1 VFALAVLA
9 LADSVSFMVVMPS
22 LSFYVDSLQ
31 GSQDFYGLVLAL
43 YSFFSFIGKP
53 ILGRWSD
60 VSNFQTPYM
69 ASISLSVL
77 GSILYTIAPVFSS
90 AQTGLLVLALGRIV
104 GGCGRANSALGFA
117 YIAKASPPNQR
128 TSTAAILGSVQM
140 IGMAIAPCFSAFI
153 QDVDFDVA
161 GLHFNNLNT
170 VGLIMT
176 VINLVSQ
183 IVIYIML
190 PNLSDDDDNNGD
202 DDNDDEKTSKESQW
216 MRIFRVI
223 FSNPH
228 VGVPFLTI
236 FVFNFNFQFIEVS
249 IAPAAFDALN
259 WTPVEVS
266 SVLGM
271 MAVMVFVGMTS
282 VHRLSSR
289 GTSDYVL
296 LTVGLLGNFIGYLL
310 LYLFWFRGVHYA
322 AFVGPVFLGAVSFAF
337 LGAPNRSI
345 FTEAVDLESD
355 LKGYEGTMQALLSMA
370 SSFGGF
376 TAPFFIT
383 HYCLRS
389 PEEVTASSGG
399 LEFTPLALLSP
410 ALGLAVLIMSLLAG
424 APAHLEREESADEET
439 QNDTRDG
446 VDEETPDEATK
457 LLHDDPVR
465 PKLRRRTIECKS
477 RRQLLEDARGASFRG
492 SMMGITIVDDGFES

>member
-1 VFALAVLA
+1 MERFVFALAVLA

-249 IAPAAFDALN
+249 IAPAAFDAL
-259 WTPVEVS
+259 
-266 SVLGM
+266 
-271 MAVMVFVGMTS
+271 VGLLDYS
-282 VHRLSSR
+282 LSSR

-424 APAHLEREESADEET
+424 APAHLEREESAGEET